1 MVPKRVISDT
11 GSAAMPKPSPSSI
24 RTGLMAVLGLAALA
38 SVILSSWPASTWMD
52 IASNLPGFARSNG
65 IHWRTCKDDP
75 SFQCGMLS
83 VPLNVRQSTTYFHVL
98 PLQLMN
104 DALVPDTAVS
114 GQQQCTDRSARAS
127 QIPGYRQAE

>member
-38 SVILSSWPASTWMD
+38 SVILSSCPASTWMD
-52 IASNLPGFARSNG
+52 IASNLPGFARNNG

-83 VPLNVRQSTTYFHVL
+83 VPLNVSQSITHFRV
-98 PLQLMN
+98 LQLMN
-104 DALVPDTAVS
+104 DALVLDSAVS
-114 GQQQCTDRSARAS
+114 GQQQCTDRPARAS